1 MSSSVAD
8 FSMQSAPG
16 AVRRPGPLFSGEV
29 GVSSNRSVPAC
40 PHCGNALVPF
50 ELPEMCGWDAP
61 FQLACFNDDCP
72 YYVRGW
78 TWMEEKYGVRSS
90 YRHRLD
96 PATGTTSPLPVWSPT
111 AIRDRILEA
120 DVDVAGVGDTDVI
133 PGEDERKG
141 NKT

>member
-1 MSSSVAD
+1 MSSSAAD
-8 FSMQSAPG
+8 FPVLSAPG
-16 AVRRPGPLFSGEV
+16 ASQRPGPLFSSEV
-29 GVSSNRSVPAC
+29 GVSPNRSVPAC
-40 PHCGNALVPF
+40 PHCEHALVPF
-50 ELPEMCGWDAP
+50 ALPEAGGWDTP

-78 TWMEEKYGVRSS
+78 TWMEEHYGVRSS

-96 PATGTTSPLPVWSPT
+96 PASGTTSPLPVWSPT

-120 DVDVAGVGDTDVI
+120 DVDVAEIGGTDVI

-141 NKT
+141 NTK